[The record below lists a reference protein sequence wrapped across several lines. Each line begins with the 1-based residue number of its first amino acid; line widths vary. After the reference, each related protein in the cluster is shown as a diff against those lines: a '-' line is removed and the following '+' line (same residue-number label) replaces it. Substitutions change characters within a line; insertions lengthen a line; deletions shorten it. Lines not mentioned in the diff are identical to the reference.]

1 MGYRLCRFQTQRQEQ
16 KQNEALDS
24 ANLSTVWKSRFGI
37 FLFLCIVVIKVLHVD
52 VDAFPVSS
60 SYVRSTVPCPTTCFQ
75 DATNLYQS
83 PLFTTW
89 TKQHYNPYYQ
99 SSNTHYVNRHR
110 KIKLSRHT
118 LNLWKDI
125 IPDTSSST
133 KEGLQ
138 KLSND
143 DDEATT
149 RTRRSSIDNNS
160 TSSILTLMTNEAV
173 QHFSKF
179 MVPIVTVVNNNWTSI
194 AVTFLTEGFVKNS
207 SSPTL
212 LERAARTTTSSSS
225 TESEPQANLFSFIS
239 SITIP
244 PIPFLSSSVAEE
256 GSDTPSSSVAK
267 PYQKYMVKSQ
277 DLSVE
282 AFGPL
287 LPLAERVDEWTGGW
301 GLFYADLSPETTT
314 SPLGITFLL
323 TNLAYALAG
332 FLLTIRGEI
341 VLGTMTE
348 CAGAVSFWYH
358 YSQLKYSGQEKNV
371 QVRLALLTDY
381 IFAGSALITGGLY
394 ALILGP
400 FSLPLGSLLS
410 AVAAVLCLALS
421 WKWEFGLPYILW
433 HSLWHILSALTGY
446 LIGQAYIDSSDA
458 AAAVVTAIIF
468 FLLR

>member
-1 MGYRLCRFQTQRQEQ
+1 MF
-16 KQNEALDS
+16 
-24 ANLSTVWKSRFGI
+24 
-37 FLFLCIVVIKVLHVD
+37 
-52 VDAFPVSS
+52 
-60 SYVRSTVPCPTTCFQ
+60 
-75 DATNLYQS
+75 
-83 PLFTTW
+83 
-89 TKQHYNPYYQ
+89 
-99 SSNTHYVNRHR
+99 
-110 KIKLSRHT
+110 
-118 LNLWKDI
+118 
-125 IPDTSSST
+125 PDTSSSST

-143 DDEATT
+143 DDKVTT
-149 RTRRSSIDNNS
+149 RTLRSSIDNNS
-160 TSSILTLMTNEAV
+160 TSSILTLMTTEAV

-194 AVTFLTEGFVKNS
+194 AVTFLTESFVKNS
-207 SSPTL
+207 SSH
-212 LERAARTTTSSSS
+212 SSS

-239 SITIP
+239 SINIP
-244 PIPFLSSSVAEE
+244 PIPFVSSSVAEE

-287 LPLAERVDEWTGGW
+287 LPLSERVDEWTGGW

-381 IFAGSALITGGLY
+381 IFAGSALVTGGLY
-394 ALILGP
+394 ALLLGP

-458 AAAVVTAIIF
+458 AAAIVTAIIS

>member
-1 MGYRLCRFQTQRQEQ
+1 
-16 KQNEALDS
+16 
-24 ANLSTVWKSRFGI
+24 
-37 FLFLCIVVIKVLHVD
+37 
-52 VDAFPVSS
+52 
-60 SYVRSTVPCPTTCFQ
+60 
-75 DATNLYQS
+75 
-83 PLFTTW
+83 
-89 TKQHYNPYYQ
+89 
-99 SSNTHYVNRHR
+99 
-110 KIKLSRHT
+110 
-118 LNLWKDI
+118 
-125 IPDTSSST
+125 
-133 KEGLQ
+133 
-138 KLSND
+138 
-143 DDEATT
+143 
-149 RTRRSSIDNNS
+149 
-160 TSSILTLMTNEAV
+160 
-173 QHFSKF
+173 
-179 MVPIVTVVNNNWTSI
+179 MVPIVTVVNNNWTNI
-194 AVTFLTEGFVKNS
+194 AVTFLMENFAQNS
-207 SSPTL
+207 SSSSSS
-212 LERAARTTTSSSS
+212 SSSS
-225 TESEPQANLFSFIS
+225 TLRKMSRTSTSDSAESEPQANLISFIS

-244 PIPFLSSSVAEE
+244 PIPFLSSSTMVEDGRE
-256 GSDTPSSSVAK
+256 RSDAPSSSVAK

-394 ALILGP
+394 ALMLGP

-458 AAAVVTAIIF
+458 AAAIVTAII
-468 FLLR
+468 LYVLR